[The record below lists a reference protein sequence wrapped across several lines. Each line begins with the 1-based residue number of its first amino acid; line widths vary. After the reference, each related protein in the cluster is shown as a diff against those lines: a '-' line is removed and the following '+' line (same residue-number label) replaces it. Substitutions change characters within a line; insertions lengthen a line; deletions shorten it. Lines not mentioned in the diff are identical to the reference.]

1 MAISAPF
8 LVANAGWFEGDVY
21 EVGSVPQLGAGG
33 EDRGDHVD
41 GHPLHA
47 EGCAAG
53 FEEMQKGAAWRSR
66 IQRYARSGRILYG
79 YGLRH
84 DICNIPVV
92 SIGVE

>member
-21 EVGSVPQLGAGG
+21 EVGSVPQFGAGG

-47 EGCAAG
+47 EGDAAG
-53 FEEMQKGAAWRSR
+53 FEECRR
-66 IQRYARSGRILYG
+66 EQRGDPEFRGMRVAGESYM
-79 YGLRH
+79 
-84 DICNIPVV
+84 VMV
-92 SIGVE
+92 